1 MFVEP
6 LEGKNYVWQ
15 SLSSFSQAACLSVSI
30 YSSICTCIC
39 GIHAHLSV
47 YLILRLLSMYT
58 DEEIMKVPTQM
69 QVYIRRWRP
78 SEYIFDPMKE
88 VILDSASPD
97 DLKKKVWLSIIL
109 TL

>member
-1 MFVEP
+1 
-6 LEGKNYVWQ
+6 
-15 SLSSFSQAACLSVSI
+15 
-30 YSSICTCIC
+30 
-39 GIHAHLSV
+39 
-47 YLILRLLSMYT
+47 MYT

-97 DLKKKVWLSIIL
+97 DLKKKVYIIHIRIL
-109 TL
+109 NKIEYPENVLIIS